1 MAENNAP
8 KAAVFHLPGR
18 TFREPRLGLFDG
30 IRERVDVRRERRGRR
45 RVYARDVVVRACLR
59 NERAGKK
66 NGGDRQWGGTRQER
80 RGSRVVLALTSRWPA
95 RPVLLTIWQRSGGPS
110 SRNVAGNV
118 RPDEMDV
125 RRGRGEQPEGLER
138 GVWRENWGNV
148 RTKGLGSCQ
157 EGLPQLDLLRFFF

>member
-1 MAENNAP
+1 MRFHRRLSEIRDKRTTTRSKGGRGGGGLYASVAENNAP
-8 KAAVFHLPGR
+8 KAAVFHLPSR

-66 NGGDRQWGGTRQER
+66 NEGDRQWGGTRQER

-110 SRNVAGNV
+110 SRNVAG
-118 RPDEMDV
+118 
-125 RRGRGEQPEGLER
+125 GR
-138 GVWRENWGNV
+138 
-148 RTKGLGSCQ
+148 S
-157 EGLPQLDLLRFFF
+157 LR